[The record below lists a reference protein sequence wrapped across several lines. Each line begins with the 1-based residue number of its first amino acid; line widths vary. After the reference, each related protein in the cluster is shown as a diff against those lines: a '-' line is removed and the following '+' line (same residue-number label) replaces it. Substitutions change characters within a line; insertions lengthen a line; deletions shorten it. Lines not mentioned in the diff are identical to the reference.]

1 MGIRTGAQVLEGFR
15 DGRELY
21 MDGERVADV
30 TKDPRLAGGAR
41 TMAQLYDMQHE
52 KTAEMTFAS
61 PKDGAPVGLSFLQP
75 KTKEELAK
83 RRVMFRHWHDHTVG
97 MFGRA
102 PEIAAKIVDQPPHA
116 IGFGR
121 HDIEKL
127 FARRRIVPCRS
138 AAVAGASSPSRRS
151 APARVSEPRPVSPR
165 PR

>member
-102 PEIAAKIVDQPPHA
+102 PDFCNVMLTAFASGAKHFGPYAKNVQAWYEKCRDEDRIATHSLTNPQVEI
-116 IGFGR
+116 GR
-121 HDIEKL
+121 AH
-127 FARRRIVPCRS
+127 V
-138 AAVAGASSPSRRS
+138 
-151 APARVSEPRPVSPR
+151 
-165 PR
+165 